1 MKIGDSSSLRTHHWP
16 HTLGDLVMFRD
27 PENARNRG
35 GIGMIISLDK
45 PDLRFV
51 EVLWSS
57 NQRSPERKVFLE
69 VVNEAR

>member
-1 MKIGDSSSLRTHHWP
+1 MKPDDSSNLRTHHWS
-16 HTLGDLVMFRD
+16 HALGDLVMFRD

-35 GIGMIISLDK
+35 EVGMIISLDE

-57 NQRSPERKVFLE
+57 NQRSPERKLFLE
-69 VVNEAR
+69 VVT